1 MSGFVVLIVTL
12 FLNFLSHLLF
22 SILRALASLTL
33 ERTFDVLLIS
43 PKTSSMDRYLTSPNF
58 EASRPRS
65 NFLSHDLYYFLSAS
79 APCHRRDAVHISSQ
93 LPPMHPIS
101 TTHEVPG
108 PSTTAHAVP
117 SPTTVCESPR
127 RDDAIETALSQMSI
141 ILASL
146 PAVFAS
152 LGSALRRPDT
162 PQCTIRLP
170 NDFPSRDAVPQP
182 VPIPTQ
188 TSLLMPA
195 ATVDSAVA
203 IAPGQRLPQPPPPA
217 APATTNPPPSSARPH

>member
-1 MSGFVVLIVTL
+1 MI
-12 FLNFLSHLLF
+12 LL
-22 SILRALASLTL
+22 
-33 ERTFDVLLIS
+33 
-43 PKTSSMDRYLTSPNF
+43 KTSSSIDRYLSSPNF
-58 EASRPRS
+58 DASRPRS
-65 NFLSHDLYYFLSAS
+65 NSLSRNPYYLFSAS

-93 LPPMHPIS
+93 LPLVHPIS
-101 TTHEVPG
+101 TTHEVPC
-108 PSTTAHAVP
+108 PSATAHAVP

-146 PAVFAS
+146 PAAFAS

-162 PQCTIRLP
+162 PQSTIRLP
-170 NDFPSRDAVPQP
+170 NDFPARDAVPQP

-203 IAPGQRLPQPPPPA
+203 NAPGERLPQPPPA
-217 APATTNPPPSSARPH
+217 APTTTNLPPSSARPQWDPDDRDLLL